1 MACYIK
7 QLHRRD
13 YFKLSLAV
21 FSRIK
26 KIVRFKWLIIQN
38 LQLYTEPLPFCQY
51 VEPHRNYQ
59 VLDGVHC

>member
-7 QLHRRD
+7 QLHCRD
-13 YFKLSLAV
+13 YFKLFLAV

-51 VEPHRNYQ
+51 VEPPRNYQ
-59 VLDGVHC
+59 VLDEVHC